1 MLCQSCK
8 NKTSVDRCPSPV
20 LKGLLFCGRHVKVK
34 QPRLWKDVNKIDE
47 KVTLIS
53 KVWKGYHIRK
63 LLKLAGPSTFKRS
76 LCVNQ
81 DELISLEPIQKIHPF
96 DYFSFE
102 ENGKHYGFDIR
113 TCIDT
118 LNRNIRPV
126 NPYTRQPFNIED
138 RKRLRELY
146 LHRLRRSLPTTYENN
161 TLNTTQTILLNRW
174 QQISQ
179 ICEENGFTEPQINP
193 NYFLSKTKLE
203 LYVFL
208 NLICNDM
215 KIWANEHIQRRSKRF
230 TYITWLQNVLNRY
243 STSQSVYEYSFYV
256 STILLAILYDSV
268 EPYNPCFI
276 IMSALY
282 RL

>member
-47 KVTLIS
+47 KVTLIA

-81 DELISLEPIQKIHPF
+81 DELVSLEPIQKIHPF

-113 TCIDT
+113 TCIDI

-146 LHRLRRSLPTTYENN
+146 LHRLRSSLPTTYENN

-230 TYITWLQNVLNRY
+230 TYVTWLQNVLSKY
-243 STSQSVYEYSFYV
+243 STAQNVYEYSFYV